1 MLKRSHVRKLVWLG
15 PLALIFAGAGLA
27 QGMESPTAEPSQT
40 PECKDAGVT
49 VSFVTGSNDI
59 DQNGRGALSGVATW
73 LQNGE
78 RRTVR
83 LEGYS
88 DKRGS
93 ATMNQKLSEGR
104 AQAAKDF
111 LLGRGIEPD
120 RIMTFGHG
128 EQQDGQGPNARVV
141 KVTACD
147 VPKEIAA
154 QTPAPAEEEP
164 APTATPE
171 PTPPAPE
178 PAPVAETPPPAP
190 PIFAPATVL
199 PPPAPVVKPDLPAS
213 ILGME
218 ATVGGGVMGFIDETP
233 RNTANTGGSWEAR
246 LMFGSRLPLAVEAAY
261 VGSAQSIDTL
271 GLANNAVLVGNGAE
285 GDLRL
290 NLTRSRVQPYL
301 FGGIGWTHYQLSNMS
316 NVSNTSSVL
325 DKDDIG
331 TVPLGAGV
339 AARLGRSF
347 IVDVRGTYRATFN
360 DDLFRAMS
368 ANNNSLQ
375 SWGATGR
382 LGFEF

>member
-1 MLKRSHVRKLVWLG
+1 MCKHSHWRKVVWLG
-15 PLALIFAGAGLA
+15 PLALTFAGAGLA
-27 QGMESPTAEPSQT
+27 QGMEATTAEPSQT

-73 LQNGE
+73 MQNGE
-78 RRTVR
+78 HRTVR
-83 LEGYS
+83 LEGYT

-93 ATMNQKLSEGR
+93 ATTNQKLSEER

-128 EQQDGQGPNARVV
+128 EQQDGQGPDARVV

-147 VPKEIAA
+147 VPKEIAE
-154 QTPAPAEEEP
+154 QTPAPAE
-164 APTATPE
+164 PE
-171 PTPPAPE
+171 PTPPAPQT
-178 PAPVAETPPPAP
+178 APVAETPPPTP
-190 PIFAPATVL
+190 PIFAPITVL
-199 PPPAPVVKPDLPAS
+199 PPPAPVVTHDVPPS

-218 ATVGGGVMGFIDETP
+218 ATVGGGVTGFIDETP
-233 RNTANTGGSWEAR
+233 RNTATTGGLWEAR

-261 VGSAQSIDTL
+261 VGSAQNIDAL
-271 GLANNAVLVGNGAE
+271 GLAGNAVLVGNGAE

-347 IVDVRGTYRATFN
+347 IVDIRGTYRATFN
-360 DDLFRAMS
+360 DNLFRAMS

>member
-1 MLKRSHVRKLVWLG
+1 MFKHSHLRKLVWLG
-15 PLALIFAGAGLA
+15 PLALTFAGAGLA
-27 QGMESPTAEPSQT
+27 HGAEGATAEPSQT

-78 RRTVR
+78 HRTVR
-83 LEGYS
+83 LEGYT
-88 DKRGS
+88 DKKGS
-93 ATMNQKLSEGR
+93 AATNQKLSEER

-120 RIMTFGHG
+120 RIMSFGHG
-128 EQQDGQGPNARVV
+128 EQEDGHGPNARIV

-147 VPKEIAA
+147 VPKTVAEA
-154 QTPAPAEEEP
+154 TPTPAEETPP
-164 APTATPE
+164 AAE

-190 PIFAPATVL
+190 QIFAPVTVL
-199 PPPAPVVKPDLPAS
+199 PPPAPVVKRDVPPS

-218 ATVGGGVMGFIDETP
+218 ATVGGGVTGFIDETP
-233 RNTANTGGSWEAR
+233 RNTATTGGSWEAR

-261 VGSAQSIDTL
+261 VGSAQSIDAL

>member
-1 MLKRSHVRKLVWLG
+1 MCKHSHLRKLVWLG
-15 PLALIFAGAGLA
+15 PLALTFAGAGLA
-27 QGMESPTAEPSQT
+27 QGMEVTAAEPSQT

-49 VSFVTGSNDI
+49 VGFVTGSNDI

-73 LQNGE
+73 LQNGDH
-78 RRTVR
+78 RTVR
-83 LEGYS
+83 LEGYA

-93 ATMNQKLSEGR
+93 ATMNQKLSEER

-128 EQQDGQGPNARVV
+128 EQEDGQGPNARVV

-154 QTPAPAEEEP
+154 QTPAEETP
-164 APTATPE
+164 APKTEAE

-190 PIFAPATVL
+190 PIYAPVTVL
-199 PPPAPVVKPDLPAS
+199 PPPAPAKPSLPPS
-213 ILGME
+213 VLGME
-218 ATVGGGVMGFIDETP
+218 ATVGGGVTGFIDETP
-233 RNTANTGGSWEAR
+233 RNTATTGGSWEAR

-261 VGSAQSIDTL
+261 VGSAQNIDAL

-347 IVDVRGTYRATFN
+347 IIDVRGTYRATFN

>member
-1 MLKRSHVRKLVWLG
+1 MFKHSHPRMLVWLG
-15 PLALIFAGAGLA
+15 PLALTFAGAGLA
-27 QGMESPTAEPSQT
+27 QGMEKTTAEPSQT

-59 DQNGRGALSGVATW
+59 DQNGRGALAGVATW
-73 LQNGE
+73 MQNGE
-78 RRTVR
+78 HRTVR
-83 LEGYS
+83 LQGYS

-93 ATMNQKLSEGR
+93 ATMNQKLSEER

-154 QTPAPAEEEP
+154 QTPAEETSAPQAE
-164 APTATPE
+164 AE

-178 PAPVAETPPPAP
+178 PAPVAETSPPAP
-190 PIFAPATVL
+190 PIYAPVTVL
-199 PPPAPVVKPDLPAS
+199 PPPAPVVKHDVPPS

-218 ATVGGGVMGFIDETP
+218 ATVGGGVTGFIDETP
-233 RNTANTGGSWEAR
+233 RNVATTGGSWEAR

-261 VGSAQSIDTL
+261 VGSAQSIDAL

-290 NLTRSRVQPYL
+290 NLSRSRVQPYL
-301 FGGIGWTHYQLSNMS
+301 FGGVGWTHYQLANMS

-325 DKDDIG
+325 STDDIG

-375 SWGATGR
+375 NWNATGR